1 MTQGR
6 LIYLMGPSGSGKD
19 SVLEA
24 LEGRLEN
31 RRCRIARR
39 IITRG
44 VDPGGEQAAAVSF
57 QAFEARESAGGFA
70 MSWRANGLAYGI
82 GLEINAWLADG
93 YLVVI
98 NGSRGYL
105 DEARRR
111 YPQLEA
117 ILLEVEPAVLRSRLL
132 TRARESA
139 AQIEARMARSAL
151 FADRRGSATEGVL
164 HIDNSGPLERAV
176 EQMLRVVDGWQSPNA
191 GHLPGS
197 GSG

>member
-1 MTQGR
+1 MTQGM

-19 SVLEA
+19 SVLAA
-24 LEGRLEN
+24 LERRLEN

-39 IITRG
+39 IVTRG
-44 VDPGGEQAAAVSF
+44 ADLGGEEAIAVSF

-82 GLEINAWLADG
+82 GLEIDTWLADG
-93 YLVVI
+93 YLVVV
-98 NGSRGYL
+98 NGSRAYL

-117 ILLEVEPAVLRSRLL
+117 VLLEVEPAVLRSRLL
-132 TRARESA
+132 SRARESA
-139 AQIEARMARSAL
+139 AQIDARMARSAH

-176 EQMLRVVDGWQSPNA
+176 ESMLRLIDS
-191 GHLPGS
+191 LPGPQEGRS
-197 GSG
+197 PGAG